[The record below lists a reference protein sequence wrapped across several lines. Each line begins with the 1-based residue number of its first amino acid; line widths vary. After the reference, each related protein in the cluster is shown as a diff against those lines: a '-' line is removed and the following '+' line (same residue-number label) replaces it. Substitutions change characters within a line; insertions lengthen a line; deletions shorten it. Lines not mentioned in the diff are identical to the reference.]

1 MIFSRLAKAVAYLA
15 LVAGA
20 LQVVIGFGVA
30 TETFGPYEQAL
41 ARYAPGAANSGVVI
55 TRGIYATLLAIAL
68 GTLAEISIGL
78 RKTRGTD
85 L

>member
-1 MIFSRLAKAVAYLA
+1 MFFSKFAKAVACLA
-15 LVAGA
+15 LVVGA
-20 LQVVIGFGVA
+20 LQVAIGFGVA

-55 TRGIYATLLAIAL
+55 TRGIYAMLFAIGL
-68 GTLAEISIGL
+68 GTLAEISISL
-78 RKTRGTD
+78 RKVRGTE

>member
-20 LQVVIGFGVA
+20 MQIVIGFGVA

-55 TRGIYATLLAIAL
+55 TRGIYAILFAIGL
-68 GTLAEISIGL
+68 GTLSEISASL
-78 RKTRGTD
+78 RNGRGTD